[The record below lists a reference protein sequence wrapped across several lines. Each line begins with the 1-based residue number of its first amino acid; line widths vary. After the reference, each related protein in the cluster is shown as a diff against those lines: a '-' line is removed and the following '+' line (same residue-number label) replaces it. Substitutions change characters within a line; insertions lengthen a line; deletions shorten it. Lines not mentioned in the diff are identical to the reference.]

1 MTLWNPVWRVTINS
15 VVYTNFTLANLTI
28 TSGRTNIYEQAQA
41 GYVNLSLINLEQTNV
56 ALNINDGVTI
66 ELQDSTATFTP
77 IFGGTITDFT
87 IAVANSGTVAV
98 NQTVSIIALGALSRL
113 PKALTDGALASAHDG
128 TQILEILTDLLLN
141 NWSEVP
147 PAITWATYDPTI
159 DWAHAENTG
168 LGEIDTPGDY
178 DLAART
184 ADRIDMYSLVSALA
198 TSGLG
203 YIYEDSL
210 GRISYADSTH
220 RSQYLATYGY
230 TDLSAA
236 QALSNGMAVQTR
248 GGDVRNSVTIKY
260 GANSTNET
268 TPFEDATS
276 IANYGRLA
284 QIISTTLKN
293 HADADAQAAFYL
305 KLRAYPQAMF
315 NQITYELTSPELD
328 DGDRDSLINIFM
340 GLPVRISDMPLNM
353 VSGTF
358 IGFVEGWTFKASYNA
373 VSVTPILSPLSFSL
387 QAMKWSDVSVLE
399 QWNTISGILEWQD
412 ATVVA

>member
-87 IAVANSGTVAV
+87 IAVVNSGTVAV

-159 DWAHAENTG
+159 DWADAENTG

-220 RSQYLATYGY
+220 RSQYLALNGY

-268 TPFEDATS
+268 TPFEDAIS
-276 IANYGRLA
+276 ISNYGRLA

-340 GLPVRISDMPLNM
+340 GLPLRISDMPLNM

-358 IGFVEGWTFKASYNA
+358 VGFVEGWTFKASYNA

>member
-1 MTLWNPVWRVTINS
+1 MTLWNPVWRITINS

-41 GYVNLSLINLEQTNV
+41 GYVNLTLINLEQTNV
-56 ALNINDGVTI
+56 ALNINDSVTV
-66 ELQDSTATFTP
+66 ELQDSTATFVP

-87 IAVANSGTVAV
+87 IAIANSGTVAV

-128 TQILEILTDLLLN
+128 TQILEILTDLLVN

-168 LGEIDTPGDY
+168 LGEIDTPGEY

-184 ADRIDMYSLVSALA
+184 ADRIDVYSLVSALA

-210 GRISYADSTH
+210 GRISYASALH
-220 RSQYLATYGY
+220 RSIYLATHGY

-260 GANSTNET
+260 GANSASET

-293 HADADAQAAFYL
+293 HADADVQAAFYL

-315 NQITYELTSPELD
+315 NQITYELTSPELAD
-328 DGDRDSLINIFM
+328 DDRDSLINIFM

-387 QAMKWSDVSVLE
+387 QAMKWSDVSILE
-399 QWNTISGILEWQD
+399 KWNTISGSLEWQD

>member
-41 GYVNLSLINLEQTNV
+41 GYVNLTLINLEQTNV

-66 ELQDSTATFTP
+66 ELQDSTATFVP

-87 IAVANSGTVAV
+87 IAIANSGTVAI

-168 LGEIDTPGDY
+168 LGEIDTPGEY

-210 GRISYADSTH
+210 GRISYASALH
-220 RSQYLATYGY
+220 RSIYLATYGY

-340 GLPVRISDMPLNM
+340 GLPLRISDMPLNM

-358 IGFVEGWTFKASYNA
+358 VGFVEGWTFKASYNA

>member
-1 MTLWNPVWRVTINS
+1 MTLWNPVWRITINS

-41 GYVNLSLINLEQTNV
+41 GYVNLTLINLEQTNV
-56 ALNINDGVTI
+56 ALNINESVTV
-66 ELQDSTATFTP
+66 ELQDSTATFVP

-87 IAVANSGTVAV
+87 IAIANSGTVAV

-128 TQILEILTDLLLN
+128 TQILEVLTDLLLN

-159 DWAHAENTG
+159 TWTNAENTG
-168 LGEIDTPGDY
+168 LGEIDTPGEY

-198 TSGLG
+198 ISGLG

-210 GRISYADSTH
+210 GRISYASALH
-220 RSQYLATYGY
+220 RSIYLATNGY

-260 GANSTNET
+260 GSNSSSET

-315 NQITYELTSPELD
+315 NQITYELTSPELAD
-328 DGDRDSLINIFM
+328 DDRDSLINIFM

-353 VSGTF
+353 VSGQYV
-358 IGFVEGWTFKASYNA
+358 GFVEGWTFKASYNA
-373 VSVTPILSPLSFSL
+373 VAVTPILSPLSFSL

>member
-1 MTLWNPVWRVTINS
+1 MTLWNPVWRITINS

-41 GYVNLSLINLEQTNV
+41 GYVNLTLINLEQTNV
-56 ALNINDGVTI
+56 ALNINDSVTV
-66 ELQDSTATFTP
+66 ELQDSTATFVP

-87 IAVANSGTVAV
+87 IAIANSGTVAV

-128 TQILEILTDLLLN
+128 TQILEVLTDLLLN

-159 DWAHAENTG
+159 TWTNAENTG
-168 LGEIDTPGDY
+168 LGEIDTPGEY

-198 TSGLG
+198 ISGLG

-210 GRISYADSTH
+210 GRISYASALH
-220 RSQYLATYGY
+220 RSIYLATNGY

-260 GANSTNET
+260 GSNSSSET

-315 NQITYELTSPELD
+315 NQITYELTSPELAD
-328 DGDRDSLINIFM
+328 DDRDSLINIFM

-353 VSGTF
+353 VSGQYV
-358 IGFVEGWTFKASYNA
+358 GFVEGWTFKASYNA
-373 VSVTPILSPLSFSL
+373 VAVTPILSPLSFSL

>member
-41 GYVNLSLINLEQTNV
+41 GYVNLTLINLEQTNV

-147 PAITWATYDPTI
+147 SAITWATYDPTI

-260 GANSTNET
+260 GANSAYET
-268 TPFEDATS
+268 TPFEEATS
-276 IANYGRLA
+276 ISNYGRLA

-340 GLPVRISDMPLNM
+340 GLPLRISDMPLNM